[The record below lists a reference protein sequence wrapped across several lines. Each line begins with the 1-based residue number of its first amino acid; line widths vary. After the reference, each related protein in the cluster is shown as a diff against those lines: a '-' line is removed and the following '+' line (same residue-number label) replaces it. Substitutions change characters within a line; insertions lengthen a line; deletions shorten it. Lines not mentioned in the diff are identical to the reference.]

1 MNKQDSKIVAD
12 LKQRLLAA
20 CPQEGL
26 KLIVFGSRSRGEAA
40 PDSDLDVAVLVTRRT
55 PDLER
60 RLDDV
65 AYALMWDLDFRPII
79 SLKVFAEADFQAK
92 VQQGFS
98 FYRNIQREGL
108 AA

>member
-1 MNKQDSKIVAD
+1 MNERDRHIIAS
-12 LKQRLLAA
+12 LKQRILAA
-20 CPQEGL
+20 CPQEL
-26 KLIVFGSRSRGEAA
+26 RKMIVFGSRSRGEAA

-60 RLDDV
+60 RLDDI

-79 SLKVFAEADFQAK
+79 SLKIIAEADFLAG
-92 VQQGFS
+92 VQKGFS
-98 FYRNIQREGL
+98 FYCNVAREGL